1 MGMKGMLIRSSLPL
15 LIRLNTMRTGSGPS
29 LLTPKVR
36 KGVQPDPADPRTW
49 WMAGASAAQ
58 NPIPVMAQMYD
69 HAMFLAGV
77 PAQKFYSDAKTHI
90 AAIAAVSAY
99 YGLDA
104 ATGGGDTYNYEAEAL
119 GQKMIHSEHAMP
131 DIDSREPLIRE
142 PGDLKKIK
150 VPDWER
156 AARIPFILEIIR
168 MNAEMGFATGK
179 FSAPF
184 SLAVSLRTY
193 PKLIRDLRKDP
204 GFAHDLFSFL
214 VDEVLTSY
222 LKVQKKYCGIKAA
235 TGADAWAVFPN
246 LTPDLTEQWVVPYA
260 ERLFK
265 KCTDFGLITMAAGGG
280 GDYCEERVEKF
291 DKQILHRCFAIQQK
305 LLLNTPM
312 LILGMGRWHEY
323 PLEPVAEYLQKYRD
337 KGIRASIMANL
348 NARLLR
354 DGPPER
360 IIAAVKRFIKVLG
373 RAHNLA
379 IVLANIPADTPPRHI
394 HAAVA
399 ATRACGRLAPG
410 ADPDE
415 IEVTVPERESLQEYI
430 DTMSGGRGLPVS

>member
-15 LIRLNTMRTGSGPS
+15 LIRLSTMRTGSGPS
-29 LLTPKVR
+29 LLTPKLR
-36 KGVQPDPADPRTW
+36 QGVQPDPADPRTW

-131 DIDSREPLIRE
+131 DIDSREPLIRK

-150 VPDWER
+150 VPDWHH
-156 AARIPFILEIIR
+156 AARIPFILEVIR
-168 MNAEMGFATGK
+168 MNADMGFATGK

-204 GFAHDLFSFL
+204 GFAHDLFGFL

-260 ERLFK
+260 QRLFK

-280 GDYCEERVEKF
+280 GDYCEERIEKF

-323 PLEPVAEYLQKYRD
+323 PLEPVVEYLHTYQD

-360 IIAAVKRFIKVLG
+360 IIGAVKRFIKALG
-373 RAHNLA
+373 GAHNLA

-415 IEVTVPERESLQEYI
+415 IEVVVPERESLREYI